1 MKLADAPRSKVIQ
14 AQVPTAVVPMPISVP
29 IGYAST
35 GKAQVG
41 DYASYQPI
49 MAAYPTAY
57 ASTQFTTAAQVS
69 HPQTGKREQ
78 VVVPAIESNGVAGY
92 PF

>member
-14 AQVPTAVVPMPISVP
+14 AQVSTAVVPMPIPVP
-29 IGYAST
+29 IGYALT
-35 GKAQVG
+35 GEAQVAG
-41 DYASYQPI
+41 Y
-49 MAAYPTAY
+49 AYPTAY

-78 VVVPAIESNGVAGY
+78 VVVPAIESNGVSGY
-92 PF
+92 PFYVTRP